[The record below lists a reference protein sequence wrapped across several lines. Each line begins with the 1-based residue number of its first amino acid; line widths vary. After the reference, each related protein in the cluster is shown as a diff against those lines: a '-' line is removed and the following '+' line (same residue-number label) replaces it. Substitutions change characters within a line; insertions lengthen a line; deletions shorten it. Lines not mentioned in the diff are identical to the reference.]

1 MKQQAVSFSDR
12 QSLLTELKD
21 NGEHQWAAVVSDGII
36 GAGIL
41 REACR
46 NGSSALLFEQRD
58 FACGISS
65 STSKMVHGGLR
76 YIAQGDIKLTKHSVQ
91 EQERLLREAPGLI
104 NRMGYYFLIRKGQ
117 YPGRFVMSTLLI
129 IYDWLAGIKDNRFFS
144 KIATIKAFSG
154 IEESKLKG
162 ACYFTGTVVEDTF

>member
-1 MKQQAVSFSDR
+1 VGCSFWWR
-12 QSLLTELKD
+12 
-21 NGEHQWAAVVSDGII
+21 II

-46 NGSSALLFEQRD
+46 NGSSTLIIEQRD

-104 NRMGYYFLIRKGQ
+104 NRMGYYFFD
-117 YPGRFVMSTLLI
+117 P
-129 IYDWLAGIKDNRFFS
+129 
-144 KIATIKAFSG
+144 
-154 IEESKLKG
+154 
-162 ACYFTGTVVEDTF
+162 